1 MTRLPA
7 AQQGLVLYQ
16 NLAGKAWVAAE
27 ELNVDKL
34 SADTGVQYLV
44 KWISGR
50 YLDLEITR
58 IGKAFSEFFRRL
70 RRRPGQSIREYNAE
84 YDRLHARLREVGC
97 ALPEDCAAWLYV
109 DRLQLE
115 ESAELN
121 LLASVGNAYS
131 LHRLQKA
138 AVTQDCYKTVDFAN
152 PGKVQGRATRRPTRC
167 TSQDTLE
174 MRAPRATQ
182 RTTRMTASRR
192 TSPRPTSH
200 TSRRSKGTRT
210 SRGHVATW
218 RATATPATTPTART
232 RSSRL

>member
-1 MTRLPA
+1 M
-7 AQQGLVLYQ
+7 
-16 NLAGKAWVAAE
+16 
-27 ELNVDKL
+27 D
-34 SADTGVQYLV
+34 
-44 KWISGR
+44 ISGR

-58 IGKAFSEFFRRL
+58 IGKAFSEFFQRL

-138 AVTQDCYKTVDFAN
+138 AVIQDRGLRKPWEGSGGRNKKAHAAHFTGHTGDESSESDVKDDEDDGIPEDVAQAYVTYQSAKQRYKDQQRARGYVAGDGNTGN
-152 PGKVQGRATRRPTRC
+152 PSDSKDEKLREWVRP
-167 TSQDTLE
+167 SGTL
-174 MRAPRATQ
+174 A
-182 RTTRMTASRR
+182 
-192 TSPRPTSH
+192 
-200 TSRRSKGTRT
+200 
-210 SRGHVATW
+210 
-218 RATATPATTPTART
+218 
-232 RSSRL
+232 